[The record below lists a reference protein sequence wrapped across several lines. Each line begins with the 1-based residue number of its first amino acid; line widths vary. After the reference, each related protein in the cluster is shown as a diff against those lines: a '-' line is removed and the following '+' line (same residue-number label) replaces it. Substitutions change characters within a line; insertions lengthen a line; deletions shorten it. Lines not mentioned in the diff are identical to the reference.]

1 MNYFVPATGVSVQDI
16 LAARAG
22 EQLQVV
28 ARDNYGACDLFTRSW
43 EWDNAHHT
51 PGQIGAA

>member
-1 MNYFVPATGVSVQDI
+1 VIVEDI